1 MAKPLILLTN
11 DDGIYA
17 AGILAAW
24 QELRKI
30 GDVEV
35 VAPDAE
41 RSAVGHAIALLL
53 PLRAKEV
60 VRRNVRFGYAVN
72 GMPADCVKIAVKAI
86 LPRPPDLVVSG
97 INLGS
102 NTGTNV
108 IYSGTVSAATEARI
122 LGIPSIAVS
131 LATFPSRFHL
141 RSTVH
146 SQARARRHR
155 QGVARQDPAQ
165 CQCAEHTRGQDQ
177 GCRHHATGR
186 LTRRGAL
193 RKADRSPQPDL
204 LLAGRDLQ
212 DPGTGGARRHQD
224 GERGVRLDHAGAVR
238 PDRLPGDRLAGAL
251 EPPALTN
258 RIRQHAAPL
267 DLRLHHVAG
276 LQILGWFAAIA
287 DTLWGPGRDAVSG
300 FERHPGG
307 KIGDDPGHGEDHVP
321 GVAVLLGDPVDR
333 QAQA

>member
-41 RSAVGHAIALLL
+41 RSAVGHAITLLL

-72 GMPADCVKIAVKAI
+72 GMPADCVKIAVKSI

-97 INLGS
+97 INLGA

-131 LATFPSRFHL
+131 LATFTHPDFAYAARFTKGL
-141 RSTVH
+141 PDKTLLNVNVPNIPEDKIKGV
-146 SQARARRHR
+146 AITR
-155 QGVARQDPAQ
+155 QGDSRVEERFEKRTDPRNQ
-165 CQCAEHTRGQDQ
+165 TYYWLDGTFKLQELEEHADAKMVNEGYVSITPVQYD
-177 GCRHHATGR
+177 
-186 LTRRGAL
+186 LTAYPAIDML
-193 RKADRSPQPDL
+193 EHWNLQP
-204 LLAGRDLQ
+204 
-212 DPGTGGARRHQD
+212 
-224 GERGVRLDHAGAVR
+224 
-238 PDRLPGDRLAGAL
+238 
-251 EPPALTN
+251 
-258 RIRQHAAPL
+258 
-267 DLRLHHVAG
+267 
-276 LQILGWFAAIA
+276 
-287 DTLWGPGRDAVSG
+287 
-300 FERHPGG
+300 
-307 KIGDDPGHGEDHVP
+307 
-321 GVAVLLGDPVDR
+321 
-333 QAQA
+333 